1 MRRWARLGLLMGLM
15 LALLASFR
23 HAFWAASC
31 RVGMVEQPIPDA
43 ERWQG
48 WPVLP
53 EMAGYTVVDLEPYPD
68 SGCTSPRPHPT
79 GDARLAG
86 FGVCAERG
94 VSLQSWLGQDFIPIS
109 GDDWTLRVREEPQ
122 THTLLVT
129 GERTRPGEER
139 VEPRPIVAFRREA
152 DGLLLLTARVVA
164 WPLASLFALVAWW
177 RALRRPSG

>member
-1 MRRWARLGLLMGLM
+1 MRRWAWWGLLTILV
-15 LALLASFR
+15 LAFAACIR
-23 HAFWAASC
+23 HARWAASC
-31 RVGMVEQPIPDA
+31 RVGMVEQPIPNKS
-43 ERWQG
+43 RWQG

-53 EMAGYTVVDLEPYPD
+53 GLAGYTVVDLEPYAD
-68 SGCTSPRPHPT
+68 SGCTSSRPHPT

-94 VSLQSWLGQDFIPIS
+94 VSLQSWLGQDFIPTS

-139 VEPRPIVAFRREA
+139 IEPRPIVAFRRAA
-152 DGLLLLTARVVA
+152 DGLLLLTSRVVA
-164 WPLASLFALVAWW
+164 WPIASLLSLVAWW
-177 RALRRPSG
+177 RAFRRPRA